1 MLGKKKVDVFRTRL
15 LDLKRKIGKEL
26 EEKERETLEKTLKE
40 ASGELSS
47 YSIHLADLGSD
58 ASERDKEIDILE
70 TEERILD
77 RIERALRKIEEGSY
91 GICEDCG
98 KEIPPERLEAIPYA
112 LKCRECQEREEK
124 EAR

>member
-1 MLGKKKVDVFRTRL
+1 MLGKKKVDIFRTRL

>member
-15 LDLKRKIGKEL
+15 LDLKKKIGKEL